1 MTVTQVVHSATLRS
15 FSSLSSPGMRRHIGS
30 FAGAG
35 SRVRQATTALLLPLV
50 LLATWSLVARYELV
64 APQIMPG
71 PSIVW
76 ATAIDLLAS
85 RQLQSELLVSL
96 MRVAAGLSIGGAA
109 GLAAGIGMG
118 LSRTAEAYLAPTL
131 RAIWLVPAL
140 GWLPFFMLV
149 FGIGEELKIVLIA
162 KACFL
167 PVMVNSFDG
176 ARTIPRRHHEVA
188 RILELGRLD
197 TLRFVVVPAILP
209 SVLNG
214 LRLALSKGW
223 QVLVLVEMIA
233 SAAGIGYLMTWGRK
247 SFQLDVVLVTMLV
260 IGATG
265 WLLDR
270 AALVVQQRA
279 TSWSHRRAG

>member
-1 MTVTQVVHSATLRS
+1 MTVIQLVHSARLRS
-15 FSSLSSPGMRRHIGS
+15 ISPFSSPGVRRLVGS
-30 FAGAG
+30 GVG
-35 SRVRQATTALLLPLV
+35 GWVRRAATALLLPLV

-64 APQIMPG
+64 APQILPC

-85 RQLQSELLVSL
+85 GQLQSELLVSL

-167 PVMVNSFDG
+167 PAMVNSFDG
-176 ARTIPRRHHEVA
+176 VRTIPRRHH
-188 RILELGRLD
+188 
-197 TLRFVVVPAILP
+197 
-209 SVLNG
+209 
-214 LRLALSKGW
+214 
-223 QVLVLVEMIA
+223 
-233 SAAGIGYLMTWGRK
+233 
-247 SFQLDVVLVTMLV
+247 
-260 IGATG
+260 
-265 WLLDR
+265 
-270 AALVVQQRA
+270 
-279 TSWSHRRAG
+279 

>member
-15 FSSLSSPGMRRHIGS
+15 FSPLSSPGMRRLVGS
-30 FAGAG
+30 LAGVCGWA
-35 SRVRQATTALLLPLV
+35 RRATTALLLPLV

-64 APQIMPG
+64 APQILPG

-76 ATAIDLLAS
+76 ATAIDLVAS
-85 RQLQSELLVSL
+85 GQLQSELLVSL
-96 MRVAAGLSIGGAA
+96 VRVAAGLSVGGAA

-118 LSRTAEAYLAPTL
+118 LSRTAEACLASTL

-176 ARTIPRRHHEVA
+176 VRTIPRRHHEVA

-209 SVLNG
+209 SILNG
-214 LRLALSKGW
+214 FRLALSKGW

-247 SFQLDVVLVTMLV
+247 SFQLDVVLVTMVV
-260 IGATG
+260 IGVVG
-265 WLLDR
+265 WLLD
-270 AALVVQQRA
+270 
-279 TSWSHRRAG
+279 